1 MSLIVLSI
9 KVYRSRFTLHSEK
22 KVQYNFTNSLR
33 TAQNAPAMLSEGICT
48 EILRSKQRKINVVN
62 ILVNQDSVLA
72 TIIKLVLNA

>member
-1 MSLIVLSI
+1 MSLIILSI
-9 KVYRSRFTLHSEK
+9 KVYRSGFTLHSVK

-33 TAQNAPAMLSEGICT
+33 TPQNAPAMLSEGMCT
-48 EILRSKQRKINVVN
+48 EILRFKQNVNVVY